1 MAEAFSNKVVRAAG
15 IVTTYSGST
24 VAAGSTQITVTAN
37 TGIGVSD
44 LVDNGH
50 FIAGTRVAQISGT
63 TIFTD
68 HNSTNTASAA
78 SQTVRFLGPTTAYT
92 SPSATKSIII
102 GGTFTNN
109 TNNSIN
115 LTLEVLDS
123 SVGVTSTGA
132 VAIASKI
139 PVPSGSSFVISDTGK
154 TLLESGDELRI
165 YCDTT
170 DAIDASLSIL
180 TGVS

>member
-44 LVDNGH
+44 LVDNGN

-68 HNSTNTASAA
+68 RNSTNTSSAT

-102 GGTFTNN
+102 GGTFSNN
-109 TNNSIN
+109 TSNSVN

-132 VAIASKI
+132 VALASKI
-139 PVPSGSSFVISDTGK
+139 PVPAGSSFVISDVGK
-154 TLLESGDELRI
+154 TLLEGTDEVVV
-165 YCDTT
+165 YCDSAN
-170 DAIDASLSIL
+170 AIDANLSIL
-180 TGVS
+180 TGVN